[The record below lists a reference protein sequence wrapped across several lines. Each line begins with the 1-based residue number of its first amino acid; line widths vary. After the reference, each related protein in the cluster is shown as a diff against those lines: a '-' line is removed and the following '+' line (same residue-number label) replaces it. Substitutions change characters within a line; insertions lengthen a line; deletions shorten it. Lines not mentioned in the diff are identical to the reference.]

1 MESLSLTRCSALFL
15 LVAAAPAAL
24 PQSSQPMIT
33 VTAPPAPPAATTS
46 APKVIEG
53 SCLDSEYPNAARRS
67 ELEGTTRTRFDVDES
82 GRVVGMLLVKS
93 SGHDSLD
100 AATLASQRTCQFNPG
115 AYNGKPRLS
124 SAFIDLKWTL
134 DSTRGSQPTAHQ

>member
-1 MESLSLTRCSALFL
+1 M
-15 LVAAAPAAL
+15 
-24 PQSSQPMIT
+24 
-33 VTAPPAPPAATTS
+33 TAPPAPPAATTS

-53 SCLDSEYPNAARRS
+53 SCLDPEYPNAARRS

-115 AYNGKPRLS
+115 TYNGKPRLS

-134 DSTRGSQPTAHQ
+134 DSAKGSQPTARQ